1 MSAVLRRL
9 RRCGGE
15 RPEDG
20 FTLIELMVTMAVMA
34 IVLVIAGSALISLQG
49 TAVRNDAMIT
59 EEQSASTALSLMA
72 RDIRSAH
79 SIQFLTSTTDAAE
92 SVILNE
98 NQPSGTATS
107 PVEWVYQPG
116 ASGAG
121 TLSRVT
127 LSASLSVVGT
137 DVVLS
142 DVANPASVPVFT
154 YYNLQGVS
162 MSSSASGADQ
172 TLQNCTT
179 SIGVDLLISPAPV
192 PNVSTFQESD
202 TVAIT
207 DQEQILSAPG
217 NGQCGSAT

>member
-1 MSAVLRRL
+1 MSPARR
-9 RRCGGE
+9 
-15 RPEDG
+15 RPPAPAGDHPEAG

-34 IVLVIAGSALISLQG
+34 IVLIIAGSALISLQG

-59 EEQSASTALSLMA
+59 EEQSASTTLALMA

-79 SIQFLTSTTDAAE
+79 SIQFLTSTTNAAE

-98 NQPSGTATS
+98 NQPSGTGTT

-116 ASGAG
+116 ASGVG

-127 LSASLSVVGT
+127 LTSGLSVAGT

-162 MSSSASGADQ
+162 MDPTVSGADQ

-179 SIGVDLLISPAPV
+179 SIGVDLVISPSPV
-192 PNVSTFQESD
+192 PGVSSFQESD

-217 NGQCGSAT
+217 NGQCGSAA